1 MDYVSPPELM
11 ADALELAKRKASLS
25 IRDMLLRGALA
36 GVLLGYATSLVM
48 VVLSQNLP
56 PILGAAL
63 FPAGFVIL
71 VLLGF
76 ELVTGNFALLPA
88 AALGSQVT
96 WSKLLRNWAWVYLG
110 NLIGSILYAVLF
122 YLAVTNFGTS
132 NGGALGDQ
140 LRQLA
145 QKKTLAY
152 MAMGGKGWG
161 VALVKGILCNW
172 MVTLGAMLA
181 LASRS
186 TLGKIAAMWLPIMI
200 FFALGYEHSVVNMF
214 LVPAGMM
221 LGAPV
226 SVRQWWCWNQLPVT
240 LGNLLSGALCTGA
253 AMYLTYAAKPKLIVK
268 DEDKLEI
275 RERVPVPVQS
285 QADASVSA

>member
-11 ADALELAKRKASLS
+11 ADAVELGKRKAALS
-25 IRDMLLRGALA
+25 IRDMLLRGTLA
-36 GVLLGYATSLVM
+36 GVLLGYATALVL
-48 VVLSQNLP
+48 VVLGQSLP
-56 PILGAAL
+56 PIVGAAL

-88 AALGSQVT
+88 AMLSSQVS
-96 WSKLLRNWAWVYLG
+96 WGKMLRNWGWVYLA
-110 NLIGSILYAVLF
+110 NLIGSVLFAFLF

-132 NGGALGDQ
+132 NGGPLGDQ
-140 LRQLA
+140 VRQLA

-161 VALVKGILCNW
+161 LALVKGFLCNW

-214 LVPAGMM
+214 LIPAGMM

-226 SVRQWWCWNQLPVT
+226 SLSQWWFWNQLPVT
-240 LGNLLSGALCTGA
+240 LGNMLSGALCTGA
-253 AMYLTYAAKPKLIVK
+253 ALYLTYAAKPKLIVVE
-268 DEDKLEI
+268 DEVEI
-275 RERVPVPVQS
+275 TERVPATVHS
-285 QADASVSA
+285 QADAV

>member
-1 MDYVSPPELM
+1 MDYVSPTELM

-25 IRDMLLRGALA
+25 LSDLLLRGALA

-48 VVLSQNLP
+48 VVLSQGLP

-63 FPAGFVIL
+63 FPTGFVIL

-76 ELVTGNFALLPA
+76 ELATGNFALLPPA
-88 AALGSQVT
+88 VLSAQVT
-96 WSKLLRNWAWVYLG
+96 WGKLLRNWFWVYLG
-110 NLIGSILYAVLF
+110 NLIGSIFYAALF
-122 YLAVTNFGTS
+122 YLAITNFGTS

-152 MAMGGKGWG
+152 MAMGASGWG
-161 VALVKGILCNW
+161 AALVKGVLCNW

-186 TLGKIAAMWLPIMI
+186 TIGKVAAMWLPIMI
-200 FFALGYEHSVVNMF
+200 FFAHGYEHSIVNMF
-214 LVPAGMM
+214 VVPSGMM

-226 SVRQWWCWNQLPVT
+226 SLRQWWLWNQLPVT
-240 LGNLLSGALCTGA
+240 LGNMFSGALFTGVA
-253 AMYLTYAAKPKLIVK
+253 FYITYAARPTLIK
-268 DEDKLEI
+268 EEELEV
-275 RERVPVPVQS
+275 RERLQAPASAPS
-285 QADASVSA
+285 TADAL